1 MAPLQQS
8 TVRNRLLKR
17 LSEGDFALLAS
28 HLQPMTTQLKQ
39 GLIAPHTPIKQ
50 LFFPEVGFTSVVT
63 AGPHGRIEVGLIGR
77 EGLVGA
83 SPVLLGSDRSPHE
96 CFIQNAGEMLCIDTD
111 ALCAAVRESASLHKL
126 LLRSIQV
133 QIIQT
138 AQTAY
143 VNGALQ
149 IEGRLARWL
158 LMCHDRV
165 DGDELVL
172 THEFLSIMLGVQR
185 SSVTLTLQSL
195 EGSRLIRARRGRI
208 SVLDRKQLEV
218 VADDGYGVAEV
229 EHARLIEGA

>member
-1 MAPLQQS
+1 
-8 TVRNRLLKR
+8 
-17 LSEGDFALLAS
+17 
-28 HLQPMTTQLKQ
+28 
-39 GLIAPHTPIKQ
+39 
-50 LFFPEVGFTSVVT
+50 
-63 AGPHGRIEVGLIGR
+63 
-77 EGLVGA
+77 
-83 SPVLLGSDRSPHE
+83 
-96 CFIQNAGEMLCIDTD
+96 
-111 ALCAAVRESASLHKL
+111 VRESASLHKL

-218 VADDGYGVAEV
+218 VADDGYGVAEA